1 MKLDSMPA
9 VLPRLT
15 RRRVVLGAVL
25 AAVSS
30 TVAALRSAGYD
41 EPWETAVI
49 RHLARRV
56 CAADQPNVVTPDEVG
71 VAPFVESYIATMPA
85 RLRRDFRRFLRFVE
99 QVAPLAVGFTS
110 RFTKLAPADQDEVLS
125 SLESHSN
132 ELLRGGFDAVKA
144 ALFMGYY
151 RDPRTWPILGYEG
164 PRV

>member
-1 MKLDSMPA
+1 MPD

-15 RRRVVLGAVL
+15 RRRVIAGAVL
-25 AAVSS
+25 AAVSG
-30 TVAALRSAGYD
+30 TVAVLRSGGYD
-41 EPWETAVI
+41 EPWETVVI

-56 CAADQPNVVTPDEVG
+56 CAADRPDVVTPDEVG

-85 RLRRDFRRFLRFVE
+85 RLRKDFRRFLRFVE
-99 QVAPLAVGFTS
+99 QVAPLGAGYAS
-110 RFTKLAPADQDEVLS
+110 RFTKLAPEDQDKVLS

-164 PRV
+164 PRL